1 MYQICPENQVI
12 SLIQTSKTDVL
23 TEEVQNDCELILR
36 IMQTSSLKND
46 DRILILNKP
55 QQQSLVNIIQVEIY
69 CVLKFGL
76 SLLTSG
82 AEEE

>member
-12 SLIQTSKTDVL
+12 LLIQTSKTDVL